1 MEKNKEN
8 NHLKIVHNTNDDK
21 KSDGKKP
28 LSHEELLAEIG
39 TKGTV
44 MEREQV
50 VIENLKRKGFL

>member
-1 MEKNKEN
+1 MDKNKEN
-8 NHLKIVHNTNDDK
+8 NHLKIAHNANDYKKSDDK
-21 KSDGKKP
+21 KQ

-39 TKGTV
+39 TKVTV

>member
-8 NHLKIVHNTNDDK
+8 NHLKIVHNANDDK

-50 VIENLKRKGFL
+50 VVENLKRKGFL